1 VGKASNTKATSSRRP
16 SPIGSLRRTA
26 FNRGV
31 LGRQPGWAVLGAL
44 LWVARRM
51 KAEREPKV
59 VALEKLLPGQSMTL
73 TTVRPPT
80 RRERRVARK

>member
-1 VGKASNTKATSSRRP
+1 VAKASKKKAPARRL
-16 SPIGSLRRTA
+16 SPTTSLRRAA

-31 LGRQPGWAVLGAL
+31 LGRQPAWAALGAL

-51 KAEREPKV
+51 RAEREPKV

-80 RRERRVARK
+80 RRQRRLAPK